1 MLVELGGTA
10 NQEGTSDL
18 QEIKRALPQGSIPP
32 PMLFLLH
39 INNLPVSM

>member
-10 NQEGTSDL
+10 NQEVMSDL
-18 QEIKRALPQGSIPP
+18 QEIEDALPQGTVPH

-39 INNLPVSM
+39 MNNLPVST